1 MRASFTVALVAL
13 LFSGGCSQIF
23 SPTLPTSVSSPSS
36 ASVPTGVAPKLGAT
50 ALYDSALDGSAYRFD
65 TFDGTSLTF
74 HNNQNSYTITYD
86 TDTKFRRAVL
96 QSWAPTD
103 PYYPFAEAYNAA
115 NAFGDGW
122 TAVLGRLV
130 GGNVRIVLLPPN
142 PIRPG
147 DPYHIA
153 SFQPIP

>member
-13 LFSGGCSQIF
+13 LFSGGCGQIS
-23 SPTLPTSVSSPSS
+23 SPTLPTSISSPSS
-36 ASVPTGVAPKLGAT
+36 ASAPTGVAPKLAAT
-50 ALYDSALDGSAYRFD
+50 ALYDSALDGSAYQFD

-74 HNNQNSYTITYD
+74 HNSQNSYTLAYD
-86 TDTKFRRAVL
+86 TDTRFRRAVL
-96 QSWAPTD
+96 QSWQPSD
-103 PYYPFAEAYNAA
+103 PYYPFAQAYNAA
-115 NAFGDGW
+115 DAFGDGW
-122 TAVLGRLV
+122 TAVLSRLV

-147 DPYHIA
+147 DPYHIL